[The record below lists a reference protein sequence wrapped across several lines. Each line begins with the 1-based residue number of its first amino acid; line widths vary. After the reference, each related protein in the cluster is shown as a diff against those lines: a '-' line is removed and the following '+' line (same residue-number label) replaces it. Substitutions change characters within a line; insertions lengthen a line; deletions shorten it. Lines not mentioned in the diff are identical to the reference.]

1 MYFFTSDEHFG
12 HKKILLPE
20 YCDRRARMAVL
31 NVEEMNE
38 VLIANH
44 NERVTPQDV
53 TVHAGDF
60 CWHKKFNQQGDKISS
75 KSSRT
80 DSVEKL
86 VKRLNGSHIFIRG
99 SHDAWLPSS
108 AKYMWRKMVDLPL
121 TKEQVY
127 KNAYLFPYCD
137 MRQFIVVCH
146 YAMRRWE
153 RSHYGSWQLY
163 GHSHGRLEPIGLQHD
178 IGVDANN
185 FYPVS
190 LVDLVE
196 IMKHKTQHTK
206 NGHTPGEL

>member
-1 MYFFTSDEHFG
+1 MYFFVADEHYG
-12 HKKILLPE
+12 HEKILSPE

-31 NVEEMNE
+31 NVDEMNE

-44 NERVTPQDV
+44 NERVTQQDV

-60 CWHKKFNQQGDKISS
+60 CWYKKLD
-75 KSSRT
+75 
-80 DSVEKL
+80 VHKL
-86 VKRLNGSHIFIRG
+86 VKRLNGTHIFIRG

-108 AKYMWRKMVDLPL
+108 AKYMWRKMIAIPHPMLADDGLW
-121 TKEQVY
+121 
-127 KNAYLFPYCD
+127 AF
-137 MRQFIVVCH
+137 RQFIVVCH

-178 IGVDANN
+178 VGVDNNN

-190 LVDLVE
+190 LIELVE
-196 IMKHKTQHTK
+196 IMKHRTQHTIDD
-206 NGHTPGEL
+206 N